1 MARLSFSFFNR
12 YWRALKRTTGERPKL
27 SLFLFLFLIF
37 LFISVGP
44 NVPGEKVV
52 PIHMGTNLGQAG
64 EDLKEAGVIRSPLLF
79 KIFGKVFSSHVV
91 AGSYRFSGREN
102 IISVFIRL
110 HRGSFG
116 VAAVKIQIREGLHRE
131 QIAHL
136 LASRLGEFD
145 AKEFMT
151 LTEGKE
157 GYLFPDTYYFPPTTN
172 AEEAATI
179 LSESFNEK
187 TRSLRQ
193 ASEAAGLSFHE
204 LVTMASLVER
214 EAAIEKD
221 KKLVAGI
228 LWKRIKLKIPLQV
241 DAVFVYL
248 LGRGSADLSL
258 RDLALKSPYNT
269 YVNLGLPP
277 GPIANPGL
285 ESLEASLYYEDS
297 PYLFYLSD
305 SKNVIHYS
313 VTFEEHV
320 ENKRKYIY

>member
-1 MARLSFSFFNR
+1 MGTSLGQVGV
-12 YWRALKRTTGERPKL
+12 ALEEAGIIR
-27 SLFLFLFLIF
+27 SSFLF
-37 LFISVGP
+37 
-44 NVPGEKVV
+44 KV
-52 PIHMGTNLGQAG
+52 L
-64 EDLKEAGVIRSPLLF
+64 
-79 KIFGKVFSSHVV
+79 GKVFSSQVV

-110 HRGSFG
+110 HRGGYG
-116 VAAVKIQIREGLHRE
+116 VAAVKVQIPEGLYRE
-131 QIAHL
+131 QIAKL
-136 LASRLGEFD
+136 LDSRLGEFD

-172 AEEAATI
+172 AKEVVTI
-179 LSESFNEK
+179 LTDSFNEK
-187 TRSLRQ
+187 TRTLRQ
-193 ASEAAGLSFHE
+193 ASEAAGISFHE

-214 EAAIEKD
+214 EAATEKD

-248 LGRGSADLSL
+248 IGKGSAGLSTSDLG
-258 RDLALKSPYNT
+258 LKSPYNT
-269 YVNLGLPP
+269 YTNLGLPP

-285 ESLEASLYYEDS
+285 ESLEASLHYQDS

-305 SKNVIHYS
+305 SKNVIHYA

-320 ENKRKYIY
+320 ENKKKYIR